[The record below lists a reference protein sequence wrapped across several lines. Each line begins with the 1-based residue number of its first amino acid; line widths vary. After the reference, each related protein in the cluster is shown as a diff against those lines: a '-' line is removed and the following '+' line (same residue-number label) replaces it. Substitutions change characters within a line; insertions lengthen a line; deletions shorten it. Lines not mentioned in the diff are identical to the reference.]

1 MSWKFQEVCDQIGTL
16 LYHIPVQAPWAN
28 GICERGGGILKTLVE
43 CGVKAHSIQGL
54 DEMNQMV
61 QERVLAYNSDINE
74 MGVSPHQAAIGRQ
87 PRMVGDVLGSVGQRL
102 AEHGLID
109 SRPSL
114 ARQIAL
120 RETARVAMTRLHFS
134 RGLRK
139 AELSRSR
146 SSTMSQP
153 LEPGAIVYFW
163 RESKYNART
172 APSRRRLILRRWHG
186 PALLVALEV
195 HTAGYVS
202 FKGQL
207 TKCAREHLRLA
218 SSMEQISAEVWHDSI
233 RETVEAAIHDMQL
246 RDQFPPESVPP
257 TAPPTPRSNAPQTPR
272 SKARQQPQ
280 QNLEQQLQPQVQAQL
295 QSEAP
300 EVPEHDPQDL
310 PPVRTEEMVAAL
322 APASQEFAQTP
333 MSSYQQSLAPSRRTL
348 RAGPYSTSLT
358 SPSAARTFGE
368 SLTDVMRRTRE
379 VDDETKKRAASVEPE
394 ALRDASQE
402 VEPPLPPPPSVEPP
416 EGSGPHAVMVTNATN
431 STTQIDILGGTEHPL
446 KLLYDQVQRDA
457 KDPLYE
463 DVVDHDTWSG
473 NWPLPSRSTWIA
485 HERCKALWPC
495 SSNEV
500 FAAKTARREIKWKQR
515 PEEQKEAFRQAAA
528 VGWQVQVDNDAFQV
542 IPEPEATRIKTRLKA
557 SGQLHKILVLRLV
570 FTDKNDGI
578 RSDSNPMPLRANA
591 RLVIPGY
598 QDETAYGLRKD
609 APTATR
615 TSQHLLFLVAAA
627 DGWHLWA
634 ADIKSAFLKGE
645 VFEEGE
651 RELYICNIR
660 ILTADE
666 PLLPLGRGNL
676 ARLRKGVFGLADS
689 PRRWYLRFHRS
700 LTKLGWKRSV
710 MDAAMWTL
718 RDARR
723 NLQGIVLSH
732 VDGLLLGGTQVAY
745 ESICKLGE
753 EFGFGSFEKDS
764 FTYCGKK
771 IERNSDHSIT
781 VSMKASM
788 ETCTLS
794 PWRCIGS
801 RSWMIH

>member
-1 MSWKFQEVCDQIGTL
+1 
-16 LYHIPVQAPWAN
+16 
-28 GICERGGGILKTLVE
+28 
-43 CGVKAHSIQGL
+43 
-54 DEMNQMV
+54 
-61 QERVLAYNSDINE
+61 
-74 MGVSPHQAAIGRQ
+74 
-87 PRMVGDVLGSVGQRL
+87 
-102 AEHGLID
+102 
-109 SRPSL
+109 
-114 ARQIAL
+114 
-120 RETARVAMTRLHFS
+120 
-134 RGLRK
+134 
-139 AELSRSR
+139 
-146 SSTMSQP
+146 
-153 LEPGAIVYFW
+153 
-163 RESKYNART
+163 
-172 APSRRRLILRRWHG
+172 
-186 PALLVALEV
+186 
-195 HTAGYVS
+195 
-202 FKGQL
+202 
-207 TKCAREHLRLA
+207 
-218 SSMEQISAEVWHDSI
+218 
-233 RETVEAAIHDMQL
+233 
-246 RDQFPPESVPP
+246 
-257 TAPPTPRSNAPQTPR
+257 
-272 SKARQQPQ
+272 
-280 QNLEQQLQPQVQAQL
+280 
-295 QSEAP
+295 
-300 EVPEHDPQDL
+300 
-310 PPVRTEEMVAAL
+310 
-322 APASQEFAQTP
+322 

-358 SPSAARTFGE
+358 SPSAARTLGK

-402 VEPPLPPPPSVEPP
+402 VEPPLPPPPNFEPP
-416 EGSGPHAVMVTNATN
+416 EGSGSHAVMVTNATN
-431 STTQIDILGGTEHPL
+431 LTTQIDILCGTEHPL

-463 DVVDHDTWSG
+463 DVVDHGTWSG

-557 SGQLHKILVLRLV
+557 SGQLHKILVLRFV

-578 RSDSNPMPLRANA
+578 LSDSNPMPLRANA

-660 ILTADE
+660 ILTADG

-689 PRRWYLRFHRS
+689 P
-700 LTKLGWKRSV
+700 
-710 MDAAMWTL
+710 
-718 RDARR
+718 
-723 NLQGIVLSH
+723 
-732 VDGLLLGGTQVAY
+732 
-745 ESICKLGE
+745 
-753 EFGFGSFEKDS
+753 
-764 FTYCGKK
+764 
-771 IERNSDHSIT
+771 
-781 VSMKASM
+781 
-788 ETCTLS
+788 
-794 PWRCIGS
+794 
-801 RSWMIH
+801 